1 LLQERPKEARVPCTA
16 LGAVILI
23 DTHTN
28 ARAHTHTHTHTHT
41 RAVQEDVAL
50 SYLCIAK
57 LMHKFGRVAD
67 RRRSHSLSPWLSL
80 SLPCAHTQRLS

>member
-1 LLQERPKEARVPCTA
+1 MPCTA

-28 ARAHTHTHTHTHT
+28 ARAHTHTHT